1 MKGNERKVNEM
12 KVNEMKV
19 KEMNFYHQYTNL
31 LFIPSNEDYFKT
43 KNIPLF

>member
-1 MKGNERKVNEM
+1 
-12 KVNEMKV
+12 MKV
-19 KEMNFYHQYTNL
+19 KEMKGKERNFYHQYTNL

>member
-1 MKGNERKVNEM
+1 MKG
-12 KVNEMKV
+12 NEMKV
-19 KEMNFYHQYTNL
+19 KEMKVKERNFYHQYTNL